1 MNKGLGLTAKL
12 LLVTVVVVVA
22 SFAAVWWIATDTSRI
37 GLIALS
43 DENLALSTQNLARAI
58 QSSLA
63 DARADARATARLDL
77 AAEPMDAGD
86 PKNFDWLAD
95 ELTESKDKYAAV
107 VAVDN
112 EGVVRGSN
120 TRYDEDEGDAEVSLH
135 DCHLGGGWL
144 EEVAQA
150 EVGTAV
156 WISPMTDECLAPF
169 SDGPVVGYALP
180 VFDILDDR
188 LGAIAFFVKVSHF
201 REILDGYV
209 SRSDE
214 DSVNSLALILG
225 RDGRPVVLPQGLEN
239 STFADARLDGEIEG
253 SGVLTAESGERYR
266 VRGTPLS
273 GAGED
278 AGWSVLLLT
287 HQAAFDAPVEKL
299 STSLLW
305 LFVIAVLIVVIAL
318 TLAGTRLLS
327 PIRRLTA
334 AVSKTTRATEFRQ
347 LPVETRDEVGALTRT
362 FNAIFGTL
370 KEYEE
375 SLEQK
380 VEERTEQLREAKQE
394 VSDIL
399 DNMAQAIFTVGAGRR
414 VNQEY
419 SAYCEELL
427 GEVEIAGSDALDVLG
442 LAEDDPAR
450 KSLRFWLDTVIGASE
465 LQWAL
470 AGGGGPVKELTYTGH
485 PDGEERVLQLE
496 YAPIYAD
503 AVLDKVMI
511 IARDMTAVVRLQ
523 EEVIKKEDENRENLE
538 RVAELAQLDPELFT
552 KFLAEADEIVER
564 CHEAIAQLRADMSD
578 AEAVNALF
586 RAMHTLKANARI
598 FKMTS
603 VQNVAHDAED
613 RFQKVRDGDVKL
625 TPEAIDE
632 LEASLAVVRQ
642 RLDEYDRLGQRV
654 LLGQGGGAREALARA
669 DKPLDALEK
678 VAVRLGASVL
688 AVDEGADRTELDA
701 AIEEAKD
708 LASRIGSL
716 GMPSLAGRVVE
727 TLEQIAKDASAG
739 AEAARTLAEQ
749 TADQH
754 AFHRELSRLPDAAAF
769 LEESQPM
776 SQKTADDL
784 AGAAEGGV
792 DALNRTLGGLHTFK
806 AHARSSGVRSLQD
819 LAHAMEDRLAELR
832 DQGEALDEAEER
844 KAAAKLGRMIALL
857 GDAQQLIENAAPKD
871 ERRKKGA
878 TVRVPAARVME
889 VRRQVKELARAL
901 EARLPQSDVKKA
913 YDSLHAAVREL
924 TVVPLS
930 DLFDRM
936 TKMVLD
942 LSIEVHK
949 PLHDLAVE
957 GADIQVDTKL
967 IEKLRDVLTHGLR
980 NAVDHGIEEPGER
993 PDDKPRR
1000 ATISVTASWKDD
1012 DLVVAVTDDGRGIDV
1027 ERVRATAVERHKL
1040 SEEDAARATDAELIE
1055 LLFTPGFSTA
1065 RRVTELSGRG
1075 VGLDVI
1081 RTTMRELKGDATL
1094 TSTRGEGT
1102 TLTLR
1107 IPASYYQEL

>member
-1 MNKGLGLTAKL
+1 
-12 LLVTVVVVVA
+12 V
-22 SFAAVWWIATDTSRI
+22 ITS
-37 GLIALS
+37 
-43 DENLALSTQNLARAI
+43 
-58 QSSLA
+58 
-63 DARADARATARLDL
+63 DA
-77 AAEPMDAGD
+77 
-86 PKNFDWLAD
+86 
-95 ELTESKDKYAAV
+95 
-107 VAVDN
+107 
-112 EGVVRGSN
+112 
-120 TRYDEDEGDAEVSLH
+120 
-135 DCHLGGGWL
+135 
-144 EEVAQA
+144 
-150 EVGTAV
+150 
-156 WISPMTDECLAPF
+156 
-169 SDGPVVGYALP
+169 
-180 VFDILDDR
+180 
-188 LGAIAFFVKVSHF
+188 
-201 REILDGYV
+201 
-209 SRSDE
+209 
-214 DSVNSLALILG
+214 
-225 RDGRPVVLPQGLEN
+225 
-239 STFADARLDGEIEG
+239 
-253 SGVLTAESGERYR
+253 GERYR
-266 VRGTPLS
+266 VRGTALG
-273 GAGED
+273 GAGEE

-287 HQAAFDAPVEKL
+287 HQAAFDAPVDRL

-334 AVSKTTRATEFRQ
+334 AVGRTGRAAEFRE
-347 LPVETRDEVGALTRT
+347 LPVETHDEVGALTRT
-362 FNAIFGTL
+362 FNSIFGTL
-370 KEYEE
+370 KQYEE

-399 DNMAQAIFTVGAGRR
+399 DNMAQAIFTVGAERK

-419 SAYCEELL
+419 SAYCKELL
-427 GEVEIAGSDALDVLG
+427 GDKEIASTDALDLLG
-442 LAEDDPAR
+442 LADDDPAR
-450 KSLRFWLDTVIGASE
+450 KSLRFWLDTVVGANE

-496 YAPIYAD
+496 YAPIYGD
-503 AVLDKVMI
+503 GVLAKVMI
-511 IARDMTAVVRLQ
+511 IARDMTTVVRLQ
-523 EEVIKKEDENRENLE
+523 EEVIRKEDENRENLE

-552 KFLAEADEIVER
+552 KFLGEADEIVER
-564 CHEAIAQLRADMSD
+564 CHDAIAKLRADMND
-578 AEAVNALF
+578 TGAVDALF

-625 TPEAIDE
+625 TAEAIDE
-632 LEASLAVVRQ
+632 LEASLSLVRQ

-654 LLGQGGGAREALARA
+654 LLGQGGGGREALARA
-669 DKPLDALEK
+669 DKPLEALEK
-678 VAVRLGASVL
+678 VAERLRAQAL
-688 AVDEGADRTELDA
+688 AVDEGAKRDQLEA

-708 LASRIGSL
+708 LASRVGSL
-716 GMPSLAGRVVE
+716 GMSSLAGRVVE
-727 TLEQIAKDASAG
+727 TLEEIGKDASAG
-739 AEAARTLAEQ
+739 AQAAMRLGEQ
-749 TADQH
+749 TADHH
-754 AFHRELSRLPDAAAF
+754 AFHRELSRLPDAGAF
-769 LEESQPM
+769 IEESQPM
-776 SQKTADDL
+776 SQKTADHL
-784 AGAAEGGV
+784 ANASESAEEG
-792 DALNRTLGGLHTFK
+792 LNRVLGSLHSFK
-806 AHARSSGVRSLQD
+806 AHARSSGIRTIQD

-832 DQGEALDEAEER
+832 DRGESLDDAEER

-857 GDAQQLIENAAPKD
+857 GDAQQVIENAAPKD

-901 EARLPQSDVKKA
+901 DGRLARNEVKQA
-913 YDSLHAAVREL
+913 YDSLDAAVREL

-942 LSIEVHK
+942 LSIEVGK
-949 PLHDLAVE
+949 PMHDLVVE
-957 GADIQVDTKL
+957 GGEIQVDTKL
-967 IEKLRDVLTHGLR
+967 TEKLRDVLTHGLR
-980 NAVDHGIEEPGER
+980 NAVDHGIEDPKER
-993 PDDKPRR
+993 PNDKPRR
-1000 ATISVTASWKDD
+1000 ATISVLASWEGD
-1012 DLVVAVTDDGRGIDV
+1012 DLVVAVSDDGRGIDL
-1027 ERVRATAVERHKL
+1027 ERVRATAVERHQL
-1040 SEEDAARATDAELIE
+1040 SEDDAARATDAELIE

-1081 RTTMRELKGDATL
+1081 RTTMRELKGDATM